1 MELMYP
7 VDLIIFDVDGTLVD
21 SAQDLI
27 ASVNVTLESI
37 GLPREDPDVV
47 QSYIGDG
54 VRKLVERALGQE
66 QQRLYPRAVEVFRK
80 HYDEHLLDHTRLY
93 PGTEDVL
100 AHFSHKKKAVLTNKS
115 YGFTVKILQGL
126 NILHNFE
133 EVVGADST
141 PYLKPEP
148 YAIFRIIEDLRARS
162 ERTVMIG
169 DGVKDIEAAK
179 SAGVKS
185 CGVLYGYTNR
195 ERLLNVSP
203 DFLCEKIQDL
213 KEILF

>member
-1 MELMYP
+1 MYP

-27 ASVNVTLESI
+27 ASVNFTLKEI
-37 GLPREDPDVV
+37 GLPGEDSAQI

-66 QQRLYPRAVEVFRK
+66 QHRLYPRAVEVFRK

-93 PGTEDVL
+93 PGIEDVL

-115 YGFTVKILQGL
+115 YGFTVKILKGL

-133 EVVGADST
+133 EVVGADTT

-148 YAIFRIIEDLRARS
+148 YGIYRIMENLRVKKEKA
-162 ERTVMIG
+162 VIIG
-169 DGVKDIEAAK
+169 DGVRDIEAAK

-185 CGVLYGYTNR
+185 CAVLYGYTDR
-195 ERLLNVSP
+195 ERLMKINP
-203 DFLCEKIQDL
+203 DFSCERIQDL
-213 KEILF
+213 KEMFS